1 MMMAIEWK
9 RAALLSGSVFTPRTF
24 VSMIPLPIVSA
35 IAFVMKT
42 IPTKFP
48 TAAMATAFV
57 GVRTFVATIVAIAF
71 AASWNPLKKSN
82 EKTIRIATMIIVK
95 GSAMPGPY
103 LRASLRFAGRGLRSL
118 H

>member
-48 TAAMATAFV
+48 TAAMATGFV
-57 GVRTFVATIVAIAF
+57 GVRSFVAPIVAF
-71 AASWNPLKKSN
+71 ECVASWKALQKAN
-82 EKTIRIATMIIVK
+82 E
-95 GSAMPGPY
+95 
-103 LRASLRFAGRGLRSL
+103 RALVVDKQDRCDDNAIEC
-118 H
+118 